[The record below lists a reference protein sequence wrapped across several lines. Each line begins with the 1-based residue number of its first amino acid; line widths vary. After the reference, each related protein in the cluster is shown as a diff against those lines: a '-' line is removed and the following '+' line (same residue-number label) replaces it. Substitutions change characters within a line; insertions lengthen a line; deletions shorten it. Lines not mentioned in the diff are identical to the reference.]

1 MSLRFFNVRA
11 GSPRLLGTSS
21 LNPQKLSGPV
31 GQTLAFICRCSM
43 RVVPW
48 EKCIHPP
55 SDLYAVARYRPA
67 WGVAA
72 PAHVPNW
79 ESLKVIALDKN
90 GVNSNLSSGKQS
102 PQISPIQL
110 LIVQKLVA

>member
-1 MSLRFFNVRA
+1 
-11 GSPRLLGTSS
+11 
-21 LNPQKLSGPV
+21 
-31 GQTLAFICRCSM
+31 M

-102 PQISPIQL
+102 PQISPSQL
-110 LIVQKLVA
+110 LIVQNLLHKVKVSPYLRLVE